1 MPVVGPSTET
11 DQQTRWAIADESV
24 WTRRPTDAFVEE
36 PTEKLIDIKVSG
48 EMAFI
53 VVVVVVAGVVVVVEI
68 TLGIVVVVLEVL
80 VFGPIPAG
88 VALPVAMGDE
98 EDLELS
104 N

>member
-36 PTEKLIDIKVSG
+36 PTQKLIDIKVSG

>member
-1 MPVVGPSTET
+1 MGPSTET

-24 WTRRPTDAFVEE
+24 WTRRPTDAFVED

-80 VFGPIPAG
+80 VVGPIPAG

>member
-1 MPVVGPSTET
+1 MGPSTET

-36 PTEKLIDIKVSG
+36 PTQKLIDIKVSG

>member
-1 MPVVGPSTET
+1 
-11 DQQTRWAIADESV
+11 
-24 WTRRPTDAFVEE
+24 
-36 PTEKLIDIKVSG
+36 
-48 EMAFI
+48 MAFI

>member
-1 MPVVGPSTET
+1 MGPSTET

-36 PTEKLIDIKVSG
+36 PTQKLIDIKVSG
-48 EMAFI
+48 KMAFI

>member
-1 MPVVGPSTET
+1 MGPSTET

-53 VVVVVVAGVVVVVEI
+53 VVVVVVVVAGVVVVVEI

-98 EDLELS
+98 EELELS